1 MNTEY
6 MASNTG
12 DGIAKPTGGVYGS
25 EGKCEGHSKQHNGIV
40 FGVFSAGE

>member
-6 MASNTG
+6 MTSNTG

-25 EGKCEGHSKQHNGIV
+25 EGKFVEVTQRNTQWDT
-40 FGVFSAGE
+40 F